1 MLTHNS
7 DRLRPGMEGIAKV
20 DTGRRKLF
28 WIWTHKFVDWLRLT
42 LWTWL

>member
-1 MLTHNS
+1 VAAGRS
-7 DRLRPGMEGIAKV
+7 RLI
-20 DTGRRKLF
+20 